1 MNGTTS
7 SFGEQARI
15 SGARRNITYLLLFAI
30 VMFFVALSSAYVVSR
45 SSALYWV
52 TFRIPRP
59 FLISTAIIV
68 VSSVAAQ
75 LGLVAVRRGQARAAT
90 GWILVTL
97 LLGCGFT
104 WFQRAGWLELIGSG
118 NYMADKIL
126 RNTGAYGVDYTVARK
141 GITLLQEGGSFFL
154 PDDLQQAKPL
164 NAEMEDYRNT
174 SASYFYV
181 LTVGHWLHLAGGL
194 WVYIILALRSLMGRY
209 SAEEHTGIWQGTMY
223 WHFLGALWVYL
234 LLFLTVVH

>member
-1 MNGTTS
+1 M
-7 SFGEQARI
+7 

-30 VMFFVALSSAYVVSR
+30 VMFFVALSSAYVVSKAN
-45 SSALYWV
+45 ALYWV
-52 TFRIPRP
+52 SFRIPRP
-59 FLISTAIIV
+59 FLVSTAIIA

-75 LGLVAVRRGQARAAT
+75 MALVTVRRGQARTAT

-118 NYMADKIL
+118 NYMADKIM
-126 RNTGAYGVDYTVARK
+126 RNNGTYGTDYTVARK
-141 GITLLQEGGSFFL
+141 GVALLLEGGDFFL
-154 PDDLQQAKPL
+154 PTDVQRAKPL
-164 NAEMEDYRNT
+164 NAEMEDYKNT
-174 SASYFYV
+174 AASYFYV

-194 WVYIILALRSLMGRY
+194 LVYIILALRSLMGRY
-209 SAEEHTGIWQGTMY
+209 SAEEHTGIWQGTLY
-223 WHFLGALWVYL
+223 WHFLGALWIYL